1 MTGRLVLGLGGTV
14 DYELAWDAATLE
26 RLVVEHDIRAAELST
41 DLPVDSERSLLVTLL
56 AFVRDGTGGER
67 FVASSDIVTGLA
79 ARFGTKVTLGGT
91 CVRAALGLAAVGVGS
106 TVHLVSIDDHV
117 RRLLPPSVDYLCSA
131 DADSLDPHLIVQYP
145 AGARIRAGDLDLRAP
160 HANRLIYVHDP
171 PNRELRLHPGLG
183 DALSGAAVFLLS
195 GLNSI
200 QDPDV
205 LADRLRSL
213 RAAVE
218 RLPAGA
224 LTFYEDAGY
233 HVPSIAAAAR
243 SGVLELADVY
253 SMNEDELSERLG
265 QAVEL
270 LDPAAVVATLRSL
283 VALVPAPVLVVHT
296 KYWSVAIGADA
307 DAGRSA
313 GRFEDALRGGI
324 ALASARYLAGDAL
337 TADDVRAIATRP
349 VHPGGAAVVAAV
361 RAAFGAGAAGVP
373 AYVLDTPSPTSIG
386 LGDTFVGGFLAAVAR
401 AGTGARPIVPP
412 PHPPT

>member
-14 DYELAWDAATLE
+14 DYEIGWDAATIE

-41 DLPVDSERSLLVTLL
+41 GIPVDSERSLLVTLL

-67 FVASSDIVTGLA
+67 FVASSDVVTGLA
-79 ARFGTKVTLGGT
+79 ARFYTRVTLGGT

-117 RRLLPPSVDYLCSA
+117 RRLLPPPVDYLCSA

-145 AGARIRAGDLDLRAP
+145 AGTRIRAGDLDLHAP

-183 DALSGAAVFLLS
+183 EALSRADVFLVS

-200 QDPDV
+200 QSPAV
-205 LADRLRSL
+205 LARRLGEL
-213 RAAVE
+213 RTAVD

-243 SGVLELADVY
+243 AGVLELADVY
-253 SMNEDELSERLG
+253 SMNEDELGERLG
-265 QAVEL
+265 RSVDL
-270 LDPAAVVATLRSL
+270 LDPAAVVSALRAL
-283 VALVPAPVLVVHT
+283 AGLVPAPVVVVHT
-296 KYWSVAIGADA
+296 KYWSVALGAD
-307 DAGRSA
+307 A

-324 ALASARYLAGDAL
+324 ALASARYLAGDGL
-337 TADDVRAIATRP
+337 TADSVRAVATRP
-349 VHPGGAAVVAAV
+349 VHPRGAAVVASVRTAYGA
-361 RAAFGAGAAGVP
+361 RAAGAP
-373 AYVLDTPSPTSIG
+373 AYVLDTSAPTSIG
-386 LGDTFVGGFLAAVAR
+386 LGDTFVGGFLAA
-401 AGTGARPIVPP
+401 TIPKLILE
-412 PHPPT
+412 